1 MLAVQD
7 RPSGKLPAVAVRA
20 PKRRR
25 MNTDTACAA
34 VAKLRKGISWHR
46 QWAFY
51 IILPNTYFFADQLRG
66 HGAKCETL
74 GCGH

>member
-7 RPSGKLPAVAVRA
+7 RPTSGKLPAPAVRA

-34 VAKLRKGISWHR
+34 DAKLQKGISWHR

-51 IILPNTYFFADQLRG
+51 QTRTG
-66 HGAKCETL
+66 
-74 GCGH
+74 